1 MNTAMQLKT
10 LIRNLAKNKGINPQ
24 TLLRNYMFERLLERV
39 SASKYKHNFILKGGM
54 LISAIVGIASRS
66 TMDMDVTIKG
76 IPVSK
81 ESIKR
86 MFEEILKININDN
99 VNMRINNVSDIRI
112 EEDYAGFSVNL
123 TTIFDG
129 IIQNLKIDITTGD
142 KITPY
147 EINYK
152 FKLLFEDRMIDVLAY
167 NLETVIAEKLE
178 TIISRGTTN
187 TRMRDFYDIYILTK
201 VKADNMDQKLL
212 CKAITETI
220 NQRGK
225 DFKFE
230 NKDLI
235 VFEVK
240 ESSLM
245 KDLWRRYQKNY
256 SYAENVSWEEVLNA
270 VEKVIY
276 IL

>member
-1 MNTAMQLKT
+1 MQLKT